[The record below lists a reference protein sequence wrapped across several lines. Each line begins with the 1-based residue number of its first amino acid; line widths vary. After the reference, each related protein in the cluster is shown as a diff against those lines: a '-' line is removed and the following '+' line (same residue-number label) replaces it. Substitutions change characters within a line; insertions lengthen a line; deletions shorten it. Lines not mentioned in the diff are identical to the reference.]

1 VTYSAPLYPFNWRQ
15 AKNAPPLGHLFDY
28 ISQFFSL
35 AVLPGIYGCHFTR
48 TAAGAA
54 FFYTFA
60 LAQIPISIFLDK
72 IGARR
77 MMTALSIV
85 GIIGA
90 VLFSRADSVTSGIIA
105 RLILGLGMSCNLMG
119 TLKLMTVWFAPSH
132 FATISG
138 FIFSIGTVGNMAA
151 TVPFVALV
159 EWMGW
164 RQAYVAIAALNF
176 LIVIVLFLVVHDRPL
191 YKFTRTPSEPLELKL
206 SETLGNLALLL
217 RKKDYWIISMATLVG
232 YGTFA
237 AFQTLWAGPYLME
250 VIGLSALQAGNLIFL
265 MNLGMI
271 IGSPSWGALSDRV
284 FKTRK
289 WVIFSGALGT
299 AAVMLTLA
307 EKSASPAVITLAL
320 LFLCFGTF
328 RSAGLLMYP
337 HIKELVPLNTAGAAM
352 AGVNFFTMVG
362 PAVFLQG
369 LGHLMQALYP
379 EASRG
384 PQAFRA
390 AFYLCAG
397 CLAAISFLY
406 IFTRERKYSAD

>member
-1 VTYSAPLYPFNWRQ
+1 MPRHWAIFLITSANFFL
-15 AKNAPPLGHLFDY
+15 
-28 ISQFFSL
+28 SQFYRASMAVISPELLQELSL
-35 AVLPGIYGCHFTR
+35 STR
-48 TAAGAA
+48 QLGMVSAS

-119 TLKLMTVWFAPSH
+119 TLKLMTLWFAPAH

-164 RQAYVAIAALNF
+164 RQAYVVIAALNF
-176 LIVIVLFLVVHDRPL
+176 MIVIVLFLVVHDRPP
-191 YKFTRTPSEPLELKL
+191 YKSTRTLSEPLELKL

-237 AFQTLWAGPYLME
+237 AFQTLWAGPYLIE
-250 VIGLSALQAGNLIFL
+250 VIGLSAMQAGNLIFL

-271 IGSPSWGALSDRV
+271 IGSPSWGVLSDRV

-289 WVIFSGALGT
+289 WVIFSGTLGT
-299 AAVMLTLA
+299 AAVMLILA
-307 EKSASPAVITLAL
+307 EKSASPAVITLAF
-320 LFLCFGTF
+320 LFLCFGMF

-337 HIKELVPLNTAGAAM
+337 HIKELVHLNTAGAAM

-390 AFYLCAG
+390 AFYLCTG

-406 IFTRERKYSAD
+406 IFTRGKRHSAD

>member
-1 VTYSAPLYPFNWRQ
+1 MPRRWAIFLITSANFFL
-15 AKNAPPLGHLFDY
+15 
-28 ISQFFSL
+28 SQFYRASMAVISPELLQELSL
-35 AVLPGIYGCHFTR
+35 STR
-48 TAAGAA
+48 QLGMVSAA

-90 VLFSRADSVTSGIIA
+90 ILFSRADSVTSGIIA

-159 EWMGW
+159 EWTGW

-176 LIVIVLFLVVHDRPL
+176 LIVIVLFLVVHDKPL
-191 YKFTRTPSEPLELKL
+191 YNSTPTLSESLELKL
-206 SETLGNLALLL
+206 SETLGNLVLLL

-237 AFQTLWAGPYLME
+237 AFQTLWAGPYLIE
-250 VIGLSALQAGNLIFL
+250 VIGLSALQAGNLILL

-289 WVIFSGALGT
+289 WVIFSGTLGT
-299 AAVMLTLA
+299 AAVMLILA

-337 HIKELVPLNTAGAAM
+337 HIKELVHLNTAGAAM

-384 PQAFRA
+384 PQAFQA

-406 IFTRERKYSAD
+406 IFTREKKYSAD

>member
-1 VTYSAPLYPFNWRQ
+1 MPRRWAIFLITSANFFL
-15 AKNAPPLGHLFDY
+15 
-28 ISQFFSL
+28 SQFYRASMAVISPELLQDLSL
-35 AVLPGIYGCHFTR
+35 STR
-48 TAAGAA
+48 QLGMVSAA

-90 VLFSRADSVTSGIIA
+90 ILFSRADSVTSGIIA

-159 EWMGW
+159 EWTGW

-191 YKFTRTPSEPLELKL
+191 YNSTPTLSEPLELKL
-206 SETLGNLALLL
+206 SETLGNLVLLL

-237 AFQTLWAGPYLME
+237 AFQTLWAGPYLIE
-250 VIGLSALQAGNLIFL
+250 VIGLSALQAGNLILL

-289 WVIFSGALGT
+289 WVIFSGTLGT
-299 AAVMLTLA
+299 AAVMLILA

-337 HIKELVPLNTAGAAM
+337 HIKELVHLNTAGAAM

-384 PQAFRA
+384 PQAFQA

-406 IFTRERKYSAD
+406 IFTREKKYSAD